1 MSNLQVAN
9 TIRQQ
14 LGNKFVV
21 MTGANTFVGSDVS
34 LQFRIGRNAKSVNV
48 VAVTLDRTTDTYE
61 VFFYSVRG
69 TKCTEKANAC
79 GVYADA
85 LARTIGDTLGMAV
98 SL

>member
-21 MTGANTFVGSDVS
+21 MTGANTFVGSDVA
-34 LQFRIGRNAKSVNV
+34 LQFRIGRNAKNVNV
-48 VAVTLDRTTDTYE
+48 VSVTLNRCTDTYE
-61 VFFYSVRG
+61 IFFYSVRG
-69 TKCTEKANAC
+69 TKVTEKACVAD
-79 GVYADA
+79 VYADA